1 MNTSNTKT
9 SRIAAILGEQIG
21 KVAHNPLRYVDIE
34 SIVSNPD
41 QPRKHFDEEKLEE
54 LAQSIRQYGVL
65 QPVILQEI
73 GNEKYAIIAGE
84 RRWRACKIANMQ
96 TLPAIIKS
104 PKEQRD
110 SDAVA
115 LIENLQRQNLSITE
129 EASYYA
135 SFIEKYDYTQ
145 DQLSQIIGK
154 SRSHIANLLRINTL
168 PESIKGYLEQ
178 QKISM
183 GHAKIIAGRSN
194 VESIVKVILEK
205 NLNVRQTEEF
215 LQSIDQKDKSYSIKK
230 DKKKIASPDHSLD
243 VDIAQIEEMI
253 SQKLGSHALIDKVKG
268 ELTIRFK
275 DLVEL
280 DCIIAKL
287 YKIPKEDSS
296 EI

>member
-183 GHAKIIAGRSN
+183 GHAKIIAGRNN

-215 LQSIDQKDKSYSIKK
+215 LQSIDQKNKSSFIKK

-253 SQKLGSHALIDKVKG
+253 SQKLGSHALIDKLKG
-268 ELTIRFK
+268 ELTIKFK

-280 DCIIAKL
+280 DCILAKL
-287 YKIPKEDSS
+287 YKIPQEDSS
-296 EI
+296 GI

>member
-280 DCIIAKL
+280 DCIIAK
-287 YKIPKEDSS
+287 S
-296 EI
+296 

>member
-1 MNTSNTKT
+1 MDTSNTKT

-54 LAQSIRQYGVL
+54 LAQSIRQYGIL
-65 QPVILQEI
+65 QPIILQEI
-73 GNEKYAIIAGE
+73 GDEKYSIIAGE
-84 RRWRACKIANMQ
+84 RRWRACKIANVK

-168 PESIKGYLEQ
+168 PESIKSYLEQ

-183 GHAKIIAGRSN
+183 GHAKIIAGRKDAD
-194 VESIVKVILEK
+194 SIVKIILEK
-205 NLNVRQTEEF
+205 NLNVRQTEEL
-215 LQSIDQKDKSYSIKK
+215 LQSLDQKAKNFTKK
-230 DKKKIASPDHSLD
+230 DKKKSNTRYDDLD

-253 SQKLGSHALIDKVKG
+253 TQKLGASASIDKLKG

-280 DCIIAKL
+280 DHVLAKL
-287 YKIPKEDSS
+287 YKIPQEED
-296 EI
+296 